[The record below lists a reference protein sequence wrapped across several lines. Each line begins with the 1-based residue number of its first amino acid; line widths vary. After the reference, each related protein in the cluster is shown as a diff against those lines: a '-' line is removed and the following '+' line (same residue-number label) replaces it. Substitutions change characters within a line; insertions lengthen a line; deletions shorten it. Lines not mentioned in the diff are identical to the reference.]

1 MNNEYQII
9 DNYLMVS
16 LPEEIDHHNSVEI
29 STKAD
34 RFINTNKVSN
44 VVFDFEN
51 TTFMDS
57 SGIGILVGRYRKV
70 SNLGGQVF
78 VINAN
83 QRIRRSL
90 VLSGMQKL
98 VQIMER

>member
-70 SNLGGQVF
+70 SNLGGKVF

-83 QRIRRSL
+83 MRIRRTL
-90 VLSGMQKL
+90 MLSGMQKV